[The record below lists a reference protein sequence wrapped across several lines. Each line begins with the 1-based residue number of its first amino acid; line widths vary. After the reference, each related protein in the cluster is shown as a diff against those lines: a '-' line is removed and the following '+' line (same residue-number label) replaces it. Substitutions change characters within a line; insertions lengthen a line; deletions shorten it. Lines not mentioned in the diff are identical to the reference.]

1 LQQVGGASDI
11 EQRVPQALPLD
22 PNATLHSTLA
32 TPPPEEPGRP
42 RLGNTALPRRRASAR
57 QASLGRKMGLTLFM
71 GLSGAL
77 AFSLLTDGG
86 KETRAVSSLLPNM
99 DEVFSWTGLRIE
111 QVALTGQRFTSDS
124 DVFGALDIP
133 GAGSLLAFDAAEA
146 RQRIEQLP
154 WVKSATI
161 SRIYPASLEVRIT
174 ERRPAAVWASDG
186 RDYLVDASGRV
197 LSALK
202 AGTNVRLP
210 RLSGA
215 GAPEQAQA
223 LLEVIVRFPRIAER
237 FQMAERVGGRRWTLH
252 LKDGVIVHLGADR
265 EAVAFAA
272 LSSPEEL
279 GKFLS
284 SRNVI
289 VDLRVAGRIAVRPA
303 LQGVPQVP
311 TQS

>member
-1 LQQVGGASDI
+1 MP
-11 EQRVPQALPLD
+11 EALPLD
-22 PNATLHSTLA
+22 PNATLHSALS
-32 TPPPEEPGRP
+32 TPPPPEPKHP
-42 RLGNTALPRRRASAR
+42 LLSKTLLPRRRAAAR
-57 QASLGRKMGLTLFM
+57 HTSLGRKLGLTLFM

-77 AFSLLTDGG
+77 AFSLLTNGG
-86 KETRAVSSLLPNM
+86 KETRAVASLLPDM
-99 DEVFSWTGLRIE
+99 DQVFYWTGLRIE
-111 QVALTGQRFTSDS
+111 QVALSGQRFTSDS
-124 DVFGALDIP
+124 DVFSAIDIP
-133 GAGSLLAFDAAEA
+133 STGSLLTFDASKA
-146 RQRIEQLP
+146 RQRIEELP
-154 WVKSATI
+154 WVRSAAI

-174 ERRPAAVWASDG
+174 ERRPAAVWFNDG

-223 LLEVIVRFPRIAER
+223 LLEMIVRFPRVAER

-252 LKDGVIVHLGADR
+252 LKDGVVVHLGADR

-272 LSSPEEL
+272 LSSPDEL

-284 SRNVI
+284 ARNVI

-303 LQGVPQVP
+303 PQGASQVP